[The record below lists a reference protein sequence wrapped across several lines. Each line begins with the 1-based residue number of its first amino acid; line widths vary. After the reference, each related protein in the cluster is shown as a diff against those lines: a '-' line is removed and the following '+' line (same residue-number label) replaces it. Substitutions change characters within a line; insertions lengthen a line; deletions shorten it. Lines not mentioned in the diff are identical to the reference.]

1 MDQLQENSGMVNFVN
16 QTCCCLIAVG
26 AVICR
31 TKHTFALQDVNSY
44 EIYNLA
50 RTRPQKGPL
59 RAKRN
64 LAGANPTCNL
74 TAEI

>member
-16 QTCCCLIAVG
+16 KTCSCLIAVG

-50 RTRPQKGPL
+50 
-59 RAKRN
+59 
-64 LAGANPTCNL
+64 
-74 TAEI
+74 